1 MTNFFEDFLLN
12 LGFSW
17 TLSKYL
23 PYVICLLLGL
33 LLFRIWVKVVFRWWL
48 KILVLTVVCSLP
60 FGLYFFFYPIYQ
72 PDIYNTAY
80 IPKILPEKLP
90 SKTTLAVVVL
100 PGCPYCAQ
108 TTSEMNRL
116 ALQNKKLQI
125 VYYFISDD
133 PESVRIFR
141 KNLDRRIGIQSG
153 IDATRWMLAAEGV
166 FPSYLLFD
174 NKQLKRAWHNTS
186 FGVRAL
192 DELRAY
198 K

>member
-17 TLSKYL
+17 TLAKYL

-116 ALQNKKLQI
+116 AQQNKKLQI

>member
-17 TLSKYL
+17 TLAKYL

>member
-23 PYVICLLLGL
+23 PYGICLLLGL

>member
-23 PYVICLLLGL
+23 PYGICLLLGL

-116 ALQNKKLQI
+116 ALQNKQLQI

>member
-1 MTNFFEDFLLN
+1 
-12 LGFSW
+12 
-17 TLSKYL
+17 
-23 PYVICLLLGL
+23 
-33 LLFRIWVKVVFRWWL
+33 
-48 KILVLTVVCSLP
+48 LP

-125 VYYFISDD
+125 VYYFISED

>member
-17 TLSKYL
+17 TLAKYL

-141 KNLDRRIGIQSG
+141 KNLDRRIAIQSG

>member
-17 TLSKYL
+17 TLAKYL
-23 PYVICLLLGL
+23 PYFICLLLGL

-125 VYYFISDD
+125 VYYFISED

>member
-125 VYYFISDD
+125 VYYFISED

>member
-1 MTNFFEDFLLN
+1 MTNFFEEFLLN

-23 PYVICLLLGL
+23 PYGICLLLGL

-116 ALQNKKLQI
+116 ALQNKQLQI